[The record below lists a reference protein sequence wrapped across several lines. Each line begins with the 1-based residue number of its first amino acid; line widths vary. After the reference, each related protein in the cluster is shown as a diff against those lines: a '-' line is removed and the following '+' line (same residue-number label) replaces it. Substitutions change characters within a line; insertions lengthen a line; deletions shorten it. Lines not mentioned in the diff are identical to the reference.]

1 MVMSKAETIR
11 LLHSERCSVQEIA
24 LAVGYSERI
33 IKLRLAK
40 PRLLADQRIP
50 WAFRGWRGCPISDKV
65 VSL

>member
-1 MVMSKAETIR
+1 MNKAEKIR
-11 LLHSERCSVQEIA
+11 FLASERCSPAEIA

-40 PRLLADQRIP
+40 PRPLAEQRIP
-50 WAFRGWRGCPISDKV
+50 WAFRGWRGTPISDYV